1 MVFEYRIEIK
11 NNAGS
16 TLNFGNVS
24 PNLILASKI
33 KNVKKDKIAT
43 LTFDIV
49 NSSGTYTNEFTELNE
64 VNLYIDHDLGGGE
77 FHRFDGEVVEQI
89 PSEDGSIISVICK
102 GSNRYLKERVLN
114 EVATNIDFG
123 QWVKDRLTAQM
134 PEVNATGIT
143 TSTGYIIDEIRAD
156 AQYMFD
162 NFEDLEKETTWKLDI
177 VPGKVAEL
185 FDGDR
190 GASGITLTDGT
201 GGNVKQGTIGLRN
214 SNVSRKN
221 SVTVIGGNETIVDF
235 DEDQFTWATGD
246 ATVIPLSNA
255 IDTLG
260 FVKFGGVTKTEGTD
274 FEITTDRKSLK
285 LITISNADTVD
296 IRYDFKSQV
305 WWKEQDPSATIIR
318 ELTIKDET
326 ILTQARA
333 EILARNTLERV
344 NISQTKGNIS
354 SEAIVTNFKWYQT
367 LELAVTN
374 FTGTFNIVGY
384 TETIAETYTVNF
396 DLSVVLDQNS
406 QKILDLIKQVD
417 KLASQ
422 NFESV
427 TIKDGFFLQDLMA
440 ITDYLEG
447 FESGIGTRFYY
458 DISDWDDS
466 KTYDTG
472 ETSETQFL

>member
-1 MVFEYRIEIK
+1 MTSTKNLESKTIEINK
-11 NNAGS
+11 N
-16 TLNFGNVS
+16 TRNFKEVFN
-24 PNLILASKI
+24 NLK
-33 KNVKKDKIAT
+33 VGDK
-43 LTFDIV
+43 V
-49 NSSGTYTNEFTELNE
+49 NW
-64 VNLYIDHDLGGGE
+64 
-77 FHRFDGEVVEQI
+77 
-89 PSEDGSIISVICK
+89 
-102 GSNRYLKERVLN
+102 
-114 EVATNIDFG
+114 DFG
-123 QWVKDRLTAQM
+123 EEKYKGLINNLRDKGLY
-134 PEVNATGIT
+134 N
-143 TSTGYIIDEIRAD
+143 
-156 AQYMFD
+156 
-162 NFEDLEKETTWKLDI
+162 NKHFENL
-177 VPGKVAEL
+177 
-185 FDGDR
+185 GDFI
-190 GASGITLTDGT
+190 A
-201 GGNVKQGTIGLRN
+201 
-214 SNVSRKN
+214 
-221 SVTVIGGNETIVDF
+221 
-235 DEDQFTWATGD
+235 
-246 ATVIPLSNA
+246 
-255 IDTLG
+255 
-260 FVKFGGVTKTEGTD
+260 
-274 FEITTDRKSLK
+274 DRKSLK